1 MGEKVQTQSLE
12 SKRETEVDY
21 APRMKKIEKVL
32 EREAEPRGI
41 VDKLVRVS
49 DHLLYESEIYSV

>member
-21 APRMKKIEKVL
+21 ATRMKKIGK
-32 EREAEPRGI
+32 GFG
-41 VDKLVRVS
+41 KGS
-49 DHLLYESEIYSV
+49 